1 MTPQIMGG
9 LIRARRM
16 VLEIDAQDELTNLKL
31 QNIAAAIEHAIIAE
45 SEVREERV
53 LHILSEQ
60 GLDDFDKADLI
71 CK

>member
-16 VLEIDAQDELTNLKL
+16 VLEIDAQDELTKLKL
-31 QNIAAAIEHAIIAE
+31 QNIATAIEHAIVAE
-45 SEVREERV
+45 SGVGEERV